1 MLKLKINALI
11 LIIIISVFLNIILI
25 FYVLKSNNKNY
36 NSNDKVKDYN
46 VSIYKND
53 KENSYKKTIK
63 SNDLKSDKMIYQG
76 INENQNKES
85 QDKNTS
91 SNLEN
96 KRKIMQEF
104 YNLLGKKNES
114 ISKNS
119 NKVNVSIKYNIAFTT
134 NENGYNEIV
143 LGYLDKYSYKIN
155 VYSKIDMGNSDS
167 VFPCFSNKGDRLAF
181 FSNKEGNYNLYIY
194 DFKSNDIQK
203 ITNFYSEDDRYNY
216 YPKWDFN
223 DEKIFFVNIKKDFIY
238 LKYTGSTLDKKPILK
253 FVDLRNKQVYEL
265 LNGVFSFCFI
275 DYNTLLVSYTNLY
288 DINLNSDSSSSYYY
302 YNLLS
307 LNKGIYKVFV
317 NENEAIVMGSSIEDD
332 LVSCM
337 GINPSKTMFIYPKN
351 DKLFIASIDILKDEK
366 TNSYIRIKKEI
377 PVVLNDI
384 ESLQFIDSENIILSC
399 RNSGNYDLYLLNI
412 QTLKLIKLTDSIYDE
427 NSPTFK

>member
-1 MLKLKINALI
+1 
-11 LIIIISVFLNIILI
+11 
-25 FYVLKSNNKNY
+25 
-36 NSNDKVKDYN
+36 
-46 VSIYKND
+46 
-53 KENSYKKTIK
+53 
-63 SNDLKSDKMIYQG
+63 
-76 INENQNKES
+76 
-85 QDKNTS
+85 
-91 SNLEN
+91 
-96 KRKIMQEF
+96 
-104 YNLLGKKNES
+104 
-114 ISKNS
+114 
-119 NKVNVSIKYNIAFTT
+119 
-134 NENGYNEIV
+134 
-143 LGYLDKYSYKIN
+143 
-155 VYSKIDMGNSDS
+155 
-167 VFPCFSNKGDRLAF
+167 
-181 FSNKEGNYNLYIY
+181 
-194 DFKSNDIQK
+194 
-203 ITNFYSEDDRYNY
+203 
-216 YPKWDFN
+216 
-223 DEKIFFVNIKKDFIY
+223 

-288 DINLNSDSSSSYYY
+288 DINLNSDSSSYYY

-307 LNKGIYKVFV
+307 LNEGIYKVFV
-317 NENEAIVMGSSIEDD
+317 NENEAIVIGSSIEDD

-384 ESLQFIDSENIILSC
+384 ESLEFIDSENIILSC

>member
-1 MLKLKINALI
+1 M
-11 LIIIISVFLNIILI
+11 
-25 FYVLKSNNKNY
+25 
-36 NSNDKVKDYN
+36 
-46 VSIYKND
+46 
-53 KENSYKKTIK
+53 
-63 SNDLKSDKMIYQG
+63 
-76 INENQNKES
+76 
-85 QDKNTS
+85 
-91 SNLEN
+91 
-96 KRKIMQEF
+96 
-104 YNLLGKKNES
+104 
-114 ISKNS
+114 
-119 NKVNVSIKYNIAFTT
+119 
-134 NENGYNEIV
+134 
-143 LGYLDKYSYKIN
+143 
-155 VYSKIDMGNSDS
+155 
-167 VFPCFSNKGDRLAF
+167 
-181 FSNKEGNYNLYIY
+181 
-194 DFKSNDIQK
+194 
-203 ITNFYSEDDRYNY
+203 
-216 YPKWDFN
+216 
-223 DEKIFFVNIKKDFIY
+223 
-238 LKYTGSTLDKKPILK
+238 KYTGSTLDKKPILK

-288 DINLNSDSSSSYYY
+288 DINLNSDSSSYYY

-307 LNKGIYKVFV
+307 LNEGIYKVFV
-317 NENEAIVMGSSIEDD
+317 NENEAIVIGSSIEDD

-384 ESLQFIDSENIILSC
+384 ESLEFIDSENIILSC

>member
-11 LIIIISVFLNIILI
+11 LIIIISVFVNIILI

-155 VYSKIDMGNSDS
+155 VYGKIDMGNSDS

-181 FSNKEGNYNLYIY
+181 FSNKDGNYNL
-194 DFKSNDIQK
+194 F
-203 ITNFYSEDDRYNY
+203 
-216 YPKWDFN
+216 
-223 DEKIFFVNIKKDFIY
+223 
-238 LKYTGSTLDKKPILK
+238 L
-253 FVDLRNKQVYEL
+253 
-265 LNGVFSFCFI
+265 
-275 DYNTLLVSYTNLY
+275 
-288 DINLNSDSSSSYYY
+288 
-302 YNLLS
+302 
-307 LNKGIYKVFV
+307 
-317 NENEAIVMGSSIEDD
+317 
-332 LVSCM
+332 
-337 GINPSKTMFIYPKN
+337 
-351 DKLFIASIDILKDEK
+351 
-366 TNSYIRIKKEI
+366 
-377 PVVLNDI
+377 
-384 ESLQFIDSENIILSC
+384 
-399 RNSGNYDLYLLNI
+399 
-412 QTLKLIKLTDSIYDE
+412 
-427 NSPTFK
+427 